1 PQRKE
6 QRVLEY
12 LAGDTYGID
21 AFDFET
27 LKKKTK
33 MAKPSIDIPES
44 FASTAKISGGISQ
57 KDVNNVLLFLIGV
70 GVSGHVPDQF
80 EAKKDSYS
88 DLVRDLLEPLHISR
102 GHVTCLVSVKPA
114 VINFFA
120 GFHGGAVAA
129 VAEAVSI
136 ACARTV
142 VAKDKEIFLGELS
155 ISYLA
160 SAKKNAEVIVDAS
173 VVRSGRNL
181 SVIALL
187 FKLKKTGDLIYTA
200 RATFYHMPA
209 AKL

>member
-1 PQRKE
+1 MVE
-6 QRVLEY
+6 
-12 LAGDTYGID
+12 
-21 AFDFET
+21 
-27 LKKKTK
+27 
-33 MAKPSIDIPES
+33 
-44 FASTAKISGGISQ
+44 

-80 EAKKDSYS
+80 DAKKDSYS

-114 VINFFA
+114 VINFYA
-120 GFHGGAVAA
+120 GFHGGAIAA
-129 VAEAVSI
+129 VAEAISI
-136 ACARTV
+136 ACARTL

-181 SVIALL
+181 SVIALE